1 MNLVELLDKYVKVSL
16 TSEKYS
22 DYEYMEL
29 KDLKYLNNKDT
40 HDNTERIEMEKK
52 AGEDLDYLLDN
63 LPEFEGN
70 VVFPLVYCSMNDGM
84 IGVSCDVIIAYN
96 EKLPY
101 IIDTKNCSE
110 KGIYIGNSYNEYWS
124 DGKVQ
129 IGSEEYDVA
138 GIVSSNHLQLN
149 NGIYIP
155 YDIITEKGKTD
166 LYRSLI
172 NYMKM
177 CIRDR

>member
-1 MNLVELLDKYVKVSL
+1 MRWLKRDFVIKFSVIVAIAVTIIVSMNLVELLDKYVKVSL

-70 VVFPLVYCSMNDGM
+70 VVFPLVYN
-84 IGVSCDVIIAYN
+84 I
-96 EKLPY
+96 
-101 IIDTKNCSE
+101 
-110 KGIYIGNSYNEYWS
+110 
-124 DGKVQ
+124 
-129 IGSEEYDVA
+129 
-138 GIVSSNHLQLN
+138 
-149 NGIYIP
+149 
-155 YDIITEKGKTD
+155 
-166 LYRSLI
+166 
-172 NYMKM
+172 
-177 CIRDR
+177 